1 MPFIAL
7 EVAHEAVRLLREPLA
22 IIARRDPPLAD
33 QLRRAS
39 QAAVLNLAEA
49 RRRRGRDQAQRIRV
63 AAGEAGEA
71 RAALDVALA
80 WRHITPAQRAALDAT
95 LDRVRAMLY
104 RLTH

>member
-22 IIARRDPPLAD
+22 IIARRDAPLAD

-49 RRRRGRDQAQRIRV
+49 RRRRGRDQAQRLGEVEHGRP
-63 AAGEAGEA
+63 AAAHRAG
-71 RAALDVALA
+71 R
-80 WRHITPAQRAALDAT
+80 
-95 LDRVRAMLY
+95 
-104 RLTH
+104 